1 MSNRPPT
8 NAELQEQISDLTK
21 AVNRLSEETRE
32 LVTAWKNATFL
43 LALVKWLGTAVAAI
57 SGFLYVVT
65 HFGQGK

>member
-8 NAELQEQISDLTK
+8 NAELHDQIKDLTD
-21 AVNRLSEETRE
+21 AVKTLSDETRE

-43 LALVKWLGTAVAAI
+43 LALVKWLGTAVAAV
-57 SGFLYVVT
+57 SGFLYVMT